1 MTAGPACVPP
11 SRRSR
16 DSGDTRPQPSRFPIR
31 KRRAA
36 SRVETP
42 SSIAAITRPRRS
54 PLRLLVIITSWQIT
68 SSSES
73 DKARPRESSN
83 RLCVHRRCSSA
94 KLTSIDSNPLFNS
107 QKAGVGLLIRR
118 FYQRVPRKFSQEFF
132 LQRRIEPARSERPAY
147 RPKWRLADQTQFH
160 GRNSAVSRL

>member
-1 MTAGPACVPP
+1 M
-11 SRRSR
+11 
-16 DSGDTRPQPSRFPIR
+16 R

-73 DKARPRESSN
+73 DKADRVNPQTDSAFIEDALDLDQKTD
-83 RLCVHRRCSSA
+83 LCYSTQS
-94 KLTSIDSNPLFNS
+94 LE
-107 QKAGVGLLIRR
+107 QK
-118 FYQRVPRKFSQEFF
+118 
-132 LQRRIEPARSERPAY
+132 
-147 RPKWRLADQTQFH
+147 
-160 GRNSAVSRL
+160 SRLLSKSFHMVNFMRKSGNLAFRLIFSP